1 VLYKTPGGIGGS
13 SDKPVLSMEPGLE
26 PPSYRLG
33 LRVVSIP

>member
-33 LRVVSIP
+33 